1 MKIPGIGAYVLVSNR
16 MDIKNEGEEA
26 FRKNVDD
33 VLAAFPEISFGIYEC
48 PMPWKRLLTLDFIR
62 DYAPGGRLVFI
73 KDTCCDYELIRQR
86 LQAAKGTPMKLFNA
100 NCQSWY
106 DSYCHGAGG
115 YSGIMANFH
124 PDIYKYCVTHKDT
137 DPEKVQHANDFLTL
151 AGMIE
156 RTCYPVSCKYYHQLV
171 GVPMSTYCRSADPHR
186 LDNAAKEEVEALIR
200 MENHIR
206 EELGIG

>member
-1 MKIPGIGAYVLVSNR
+1 MKRIISLLLCVIMTVGICCSCSKDSNETG
-16 MDIKNEGEEA
+16 K
-26 FRKNVDD
+26 V
-33 VLAAFPEISFGIYEC
+33 
-48 PMPWKRLLTLDFIR
+48 
-62 DYAPGGRLVFI
+62 
-73 KDTCCDYELIRQR
+73 
-86 LQAAKGTPMKLFNA
+86 KLKI
-100 NCQSWY
+100 
-106 DSYCHGAGG
+106 G
-115 YSGIMANFH
+115 YWPN
-124 PDIYKYCVTHKDT
+124 KDT

>member
-1 MKIPGIGAYVLVSNR
+1 MNRAFKWARKRQAGWYRRSLSKLLSLHLQRQELFLFPVSAP
-16 MDIKNEGEEA
+16 K
-26 FRKNVDD
+26 RK
-33 VLAAFPEISFGIYEC
+33 
-48 PMPWKRLLTLDFIR
+48 LT
-62 DYAPGGRLVFI
+62 
-73 KDTCCDYELIRQR
+73 
-86 LQAAKGTPMKLFNA
+86 
-100 NCQSWY
+100 
-106 DSYCHGAGG
+106 
-115 YSGIMANFH
+115 
-124 PDIYKYCVTHKDT
+124 
-137 DPEKVQHANDFLTL
+137 EKVQHANDFLTL